1 MLFIHALV
9 ALFALMM
16 LGRHGPRAILFL
28 SPRSIRV
35 AGDPDAPPRASA
47 QVAAG
52 ELLESLGFRRLGIRS
67 ERSPLGGLR
76 MEVDAWVHPDGTC
89 ADAFPAG
96 GRGPVVSFLTTF
108 ADGYQVGT
116 SNFRRIAAETGAGR
130 VGGLAGTA
138 LEGALAA
145 HRKAVEPLTAPHG
158 APQPVADLEARI
170 GLARRYYA
178 GIGAAELR
186 RPAFMSLLNSA
197 LALVLIA
204 SSVKLA
210 LRALGI
216 IG

>member
-28 SPRSIRV
+28 SPRSIRIS
-35 AGDPDAPPRASA
+35 GDPEAPPRSTA

-52 ELLESLGFRRLGIRS
+52 ELLESLGFRRLGLRS

-76 MEVDAWVHPDGTC
+76 MEVDSWAHPDGTC
-89 ADAFPAG
+89 ADAFPAS

-108 ADGYQVGT
+108 PDGFQVGT
-116 SNFRRIAAETGAGR
+116 SNFRRLSAESGAGR

-138 LEGALAA
+138 LHGALAA
-145 HRKAVEPLTAPHG
+145 HRKSVEPLAERRG
-158 APQPVADLEARI
+158 APQPVADLEARVA
-170 GLARRYYA
+170 LARRYYA
-178 GIGAAELR
+178 GIGAVELR

-197 LALVLIA
+197 LAVVLIA

-210 LRALGI
+210 LRALGVI
-216 IG
+216 P

>member
-9 ALFALMM
+9 VLFSLMM

-28 SPRSIRV
+28 SPRSIRIT
-35 AGDPDAPPRASA
+35 GDPEAPPRATA

-52 ELLESLGFRRLGIRS
+52 ELLESLGFRRLGLRS

-76 MEVDAWVHPDGTC
+76 MVVDSWVHPDGTC
-89 ADAFPAG
+89 ADAFPAS
-96 GRGPVVSFLTTF
+96 GRGPVVSFLTSF
-108 ADGYQVGT
+108 PDGYQVGT
-116 SNFRRIAAETGAGR
+116 SNFRRIAVESSAGR

-138 LEGALAA
+138 LQGALAA
-145 HRKAVEPLTAPHG
+145 HRKGIEPLAEAHG
-158 APQPVADLEARI
+158 APQPIADLGARI
-170 GLARRYYA
+170 ALARRYYA
-178 GIGAAELR
+178 GIGALELR

-210 LRALGI
+210 LRALGFI
-216 IG
+216 S